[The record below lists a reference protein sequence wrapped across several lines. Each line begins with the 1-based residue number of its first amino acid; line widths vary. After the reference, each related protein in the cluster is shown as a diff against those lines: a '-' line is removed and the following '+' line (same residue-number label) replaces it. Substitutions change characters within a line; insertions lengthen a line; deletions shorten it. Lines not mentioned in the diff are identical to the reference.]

1 MYEKDDFI
9 IDNKYEEKLKETL
22 ISEIS
27 KRNDCQIKCQ
37 KSFNTMWLK
46 NDSWDVEFRYV
57 IFMDKIIVSR
67 ICFKNKHQGC
77 MTACFEILKS
87 FAKKL
92 NYHTIEIQS
101 VETYEM
107 QQWCKKNGFNPSC
120 YALAIT
126 DEKGREVIVG
136 DYNLTLKDE

>member
-1 MYEKDDFI
+1 MERNDSI
-9 IDNKYEEKLKETL
+9 YEEELKDAL

-27 KRNDCQIKCQ
+27 KRNDCQIECE
-37 KSFNTMWLK
+37 KSFHTMWLK

-67 ICFKNKHQGC
+67 ICFKKRHQGC
-77 MTACFEILKS
+77 MSACFEILKS
-87 FAKKL
+87 FADKL
-92 NYHTIEIQS
+92 NYHTVEIQS

-107 QQWCKKNGFNPSC
+107 QQWCMKNGFKPND

-126 DEKGREVIVG
+126 DDKGRDVIVG
-136 DYNLTLKDE
+136 DYDLTLKEE